1 MSDAISA
8 QVAEIQETAY
18 GSNPTAAAMQLLR
31 LKSFN
36 LAQKTSTKVSD
47 ELRSDGQTVDVV
59 RTGIGLE
66 GDMGFEM
73 SYGAHDE
80 RIRRVLRSSA
90 WAAEVTKT
98 GTIYSMS
105 SVDNSLNR
113 ASGDFVADAFVAGA
127 WIKTTAF
134 GTAANNGFFK
144 IVSVATTK
152 LVLSNGTVTT
162 ESAGA
167 TVTIRQGAMITNG
180 TTLESVA
187 IEQKMTD
194 IASEFAI
201 FNGVCYTGFNLDV
214 NDQNLLMGTIKMT
227 GKKESSASA
236 TIGTSYTAAPTGAIL
251 NAIDHVTAIYENGA
265 SSAAKLTGLSIN
277 AATRPR
283 TQLSS
288 LGAASMGKN
297 RFQMSGS
304 FEAYYASK
312 TIYDRYLNFTQ
323 TSITFLMTDAAG
335 KSILFDFPAVKFT
348 DGSRIIAGVDT
359 DIMAKMAWT
368 AFMHATEGI
377 MCRVQ
382 RWP

>member
-8 QVAEIQETAY
+8 QVAEIQESSY
-18 GSNPTAAAMQLLR
+18 GSNPTPAAMQLLR

-36 LAQKTSTKVSD
+36 MAQKTSTKVSD

-80 RIRRVLRSSA
+80 RIRRVLRSAS
-90 WAAEVTKT
+90 WAAEITKT
-98 GTIYSMS
+98 GTVYSMAAG
-105 SVDNSLNR
+105 DNSLNR
-113 ASGDFVADAFVAGA
+113 SSGDFVADAYTVGA
-127 WIKTTAF
+127 WIKTSGFA
-134 GTAANNGFFK
+134 TAANNGFFK
-144 IVSVATTK
+144 IVSIATTK
-152 LVLSNGTVTT
+152 IVLSNGTVST
-162 ESAGA
+162 EAAGPS
-167 TVTIRQGAMITNG
+167 VTIRQGAMITNG

-187 IEQKMTD
+187 LEQKMTD
-194 IASEFAI
+194 LASEFAI

-227 GKKESSASA
+227 GKKETSAAA
-236 TIGTSYTAAPTGAIL
+236 TIGTSYTTAPTGAIL
-251 NAIDHVTAIYENGA
+251 NAIDHVTAIFENG
-265 SSAAKLTGLSIN
+265 SSAAAKLTGLSI
-277 AATRPR
+277 AAPTRGR
-283 TQLSS
+283 TQIAS

-297 RFQMSGS
+297 RFQMGGS

-323 TSITFLMTDAAG
+323 TSITFILTDSAG
-335 KSILFDFPAVKFT
+335 KSYVFDFPAIKFT